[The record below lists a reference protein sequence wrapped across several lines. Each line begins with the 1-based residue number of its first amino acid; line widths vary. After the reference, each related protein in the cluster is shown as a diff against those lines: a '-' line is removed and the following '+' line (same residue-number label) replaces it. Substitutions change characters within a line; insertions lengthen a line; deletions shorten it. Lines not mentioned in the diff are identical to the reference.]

1 MKVIVLTL
9 RILFSCS
16 KKNSEVFIEKFF
28 QNFDFRFKKSNLC
41 LCFLSKVG
49 SYDVFVNISQ
59 ELISSFTLLKEELAT
74 PLLNIT
80 AIPFQ
85 PRIGTMTVIAVTVLR
100 NIKEAGGILTVITQT
115 LMVSIVMKS
124 SQLLLLESDGIAGKK
139 SLSL

>member
-1 MKVIVLTL
+1 M
-9 RILFSCS
+9 
-16 KKNSEVFIEKFF
+16 
-28 QNFDFRFKKSNLC
+28 
-41 LCFLSKVG
+41 
-49 SYDVFVNISQ
+49 NIWQ

-115 LMVSIVMKS
+115 LMVSIVMERT
-124 SQLLLLESDGIAGKK
+124 QLLLLESDGIAGKE
-139 SLSL
+139 SPNL